1 MPSRITRKRTASQ
14 TRANKKHAN
23 NVARVLKNKLTKL
36 VKKQTKRKT
45 RKLAQKARK
54 RLERNLYYAEQAE
67 LDNEE
72 AFDPRENHRENPYDE
87 NNRVIRSLMR
97 SLGAPVR
104 PKVLNNGN
112 FYNSLERSLGMKS
125 RKRTGNHTPQELLV
139 LMKMNAKNAKNRGIG
154 E

>member
-72 AFDPRENHRENPYDE
+72 AFDPPENPYLE

>member
-36 VKKQTKRKT
+36 VKKQAKRKT
-45 RKLAQKARK
+45 RKLAQKERK
-54 RLERNLYYAEQAE
+54 RRERNLYYAEQAE
-67 LDNEE
+67 LDNET
-72 AFDPRENHRENPYDE
+72 AFNAAENYYPE
-87 NNRVIRSLMR
+87 NNEVIRSLMA

-104 PKVLNNGN
+104 PKILNNGN

-139 LMKMNAKNAKNRGIG
+139 LMKMNAKNAKKRGIG

>member
-54 RLERNLYYAEQAE
+54 RRERNLYYAEQAE
-67 LDNEE
+67 LDNEG
-72 AFDPRENHRENPYDE
+72 AFDPRENQYLE